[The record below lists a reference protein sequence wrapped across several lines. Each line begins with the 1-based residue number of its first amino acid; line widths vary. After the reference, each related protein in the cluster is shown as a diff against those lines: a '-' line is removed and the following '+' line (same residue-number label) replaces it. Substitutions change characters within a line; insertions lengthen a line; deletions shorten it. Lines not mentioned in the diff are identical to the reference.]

1 MKWKL
6 EIVILLGI
14 MAIIGISIYGISTSY
29 TWSLIAG
36 ACLTFI
42 WPPALGLLV
51 FVTLGVSWEHPKWY
65 VKLYTVVCFLWLVFH
80 FFYRLENPCHTWVHP
95 VDSVSWIVQEL
106 SILFCDVA
114 PNALPLVPLWYLA
127 YKGHKLKKEE

>member
-14 MAIIGISIYGISTSY
+14 MAIIGISIYFVELLA
-29 TWSLIAG
+29 LIVLYWTG
-36 ACLTFI
+36 LLF
-42 WPPALGLLV
+42 LGLLV

-80 FFYRLENPCHTWVHP
+80 YFYWLENPCLEWAHP
-95 VDSVSWIVQEL
+95 L
-106 SILFCDVA
+106 TYFLFCDVA